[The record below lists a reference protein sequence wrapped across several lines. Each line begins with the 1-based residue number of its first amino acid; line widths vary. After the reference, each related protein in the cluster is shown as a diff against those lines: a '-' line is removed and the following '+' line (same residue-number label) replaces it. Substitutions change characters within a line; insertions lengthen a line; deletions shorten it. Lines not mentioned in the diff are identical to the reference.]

1 VRTVA
6 ITRGFGR
13 RGRATARAFCAARA
27 GLALFAPVLGS
38 TPGASAL
45 SPISYMGCSC
55 SQPRFRSC
63 HTGTG
68 GDDAPLPD
76 GLRSRARRG
85 PAALG
90 GPRSGVPST
99 GPVSFVVGRLC
110 PKRTA

>member
-1 VRTVA
+1 MRTVA

-63 HTGTG
+63 HIFTRAGRVRWRDLEPSAQAARLLRLELRAPAVTTLLCQTVYGAVLG
-68 GDDAPLPD
+68 GDPQL
-76 GLRSRARRG
+76 
-85 PAALG
+85 
-90 GPRSGVPST
+90 
-99 GPVSFVVGRLC
+99 
-110 PKRTA
+110 